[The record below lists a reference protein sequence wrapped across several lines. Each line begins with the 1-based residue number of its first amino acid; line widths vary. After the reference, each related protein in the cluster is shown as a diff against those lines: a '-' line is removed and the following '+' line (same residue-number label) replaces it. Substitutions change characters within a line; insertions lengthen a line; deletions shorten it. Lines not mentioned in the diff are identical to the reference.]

1 MCEVGRLN
9 NGISRV
15 RLNDPDTY
23 NSMSFNM
30 LNSLIAALK
39 DLDKDKKTRVII
51 IEGSGKGFSAGH
63 NLKEVRSLKGKP
75 NYKKLFDQND
85 TSESPRILK
94 IFSSDIRAGQ
104 YLKDKTSNFLSKLQ
118 RMFSSSRE
126 IVVLRKYIIL
136 YLDYENIFLFPFIM

>member
-1 MCEVGRLN
+1 MKQNSYISIQGSN
-9 NGISRV
+9 NGISRI

-75 NYKKLFDQND
+75 NYKKLFD
-85 TSESPRILK
+85 LC
-94 IFSSDIRAGQ
+94 
-104 YLKDKTSNFLSKLQ
+104 SKL
-118 RMFSSSRE
+118 MM
-126 IVVLRKYIIL
+126 LIINSNKPVIGVSCFRNCDL
-136 YLDYENIFLFPFIM
+136 GTR